1 MKTNKTTTA
10 KKLLTRFDHELRDLL
25 LNDLMRFTF
34 NMPSLTSNTRAMTQ
48 STLSVA

>member
-34 NMPSLTSNTRAMTQ
+34 NQPLLNGNIRAMTQ